1 MAVLSGLAV
10 VSVEINSVDY
20 DVVCDDCT
28 VEVENSV
35 ESSEGVNSRWETVI
49 AVKSRW
55 SATGTFKADD
65 TLASLLALAAGAD
78 IEHAFELDTGE
89 EQLAGTVLLERV
101 GRAVRNGA
109 IQTVPLTLRGSG
121 ALTVTIPGP

>member
-20 DVVCDDCT
+20 DLVCDDCT
-28 VEVENSV
+28 VEVENAV
-35 ESSEGVNSRWETVI
+35 ESSEGVNVRWETVI

>member
-78 IEHAFELDTGE
+78 VEHAFELDTGE

>member
-1 MAVLSGLAV
+1 MVLSGLAV

-20 DVVCDDCT
+20 DLVCDDCT
-28 VEVENSV
+28 VEVENAV
-35 ESSEGVNSRWETVI
+35 ESSEGVNVRWETVI